1 MQGSEKLCLKW
12 NDFQQNINS
21 TIRGL
26 KSDTDFADVTLVCD
40 DGTQFEAHK
49 FILASSSPFFRGVL
63 KDTKLQH
70 PLIYMRGVSLEDMA
84 TLLDFLYF
92 GEANVSHDGVESY
105 LALAEDLK
113 IEGLRSDQEPTEAK
127 IPSKSSKKLIQTE
140 KDQNGSLWN
149 PNQIQSQKSVKE
161 EKSTCLSIASD
172 TDTVTVEIELLDT
185 QVMMTRII
193 VFIILMM
200 TIIINFIVIIFMLF
214 YDDAQVRSR

>member
-21 TIRGL
+21 TLRAL

-40 DGTQFEAHK
+40 DGTKFEAHK

-113 IEGLRSDQEPTEAK
+113 IKGLRSDQEPTEAK
-127 IPSKSSKKLIQTE
+127 IPAKSSRKLVVQTGE
-140 KDQNGSLWN
+140 AQNGSLWN

-172 TDTVTVEIELLDT
+172 ADAVTVEIELLDA
-185 QVMMTRII
+185 QV
-193 VFIILMM
+193 M
-200 TIIINFIVIIFMLF
+200 TIIIRFIIIIFMLL
-214 YDDAQVRSR
+214 YDAQVRSR

>member
-21 TIRGL
+21 TLRGL

-113 IEGLRSDQEPTEAK
+113 IKGLRSDQEPTEAK

-172 TDTVTVEIELLDT
+172 ADAVTVEIEHL
-185 QVMMTRII
+185 
-193 VFIILMM
+193 
-200 TIIINFIVIIFMLF
+200 
-214 YDDAQVRSR
+214 DAQVRP